1 MRRAYEGRPGSTPR
15 REDDGGRDGPPAAR
29 VPAPDGVAPHAVAAA
44 LRIPSAAVAD
54 APAPAP
60 ALRVGTH
67 SGSFHADEVFA
78 LATLRLLRGEL
89 TVVRTRDA
97 AELARCDLR
106 VDVGRRHDPA
116 TGDFDHHQGGVGE
129 RPNGIRFASF
139 GLVWNA
145 YGEELCGDAA
155 VAAEVE
161 AELVAPIDAGDNG
174 QELGDPRFAGVR
186 PFHLGRVVGGF
197 NPPWDAT
204 DGPRR
209 ERQGFDEAL
218 DLAEGVLRRE
228 LEAAQAR
235 ARAAG
240 HVRDAVARAEDPRL
254 IELDRGMPWRDV
266 VIADAPD
273 ALYVLYPRT
282 RDYGLQAVPLSP
294 ATFENR
300 RDLPEAWA
308 GLEGEE
314 LAAVTGVPDAVF
326 CHVARFMAVAGSR
339 EGALALARQALADS

>member
-1 MRRAYEGRPGSTPR
+1 MGPSLERAADLRRRAAPSGPR
-15 REDDGGRDGPPAAR
+15 
-29 VPAPDGVAPHAVAAA
+29 GVAVAA
-44 LRIPSAAVAD
+44 LRLPSRAVAD
-54 APAPAP
+54 HPAPAP

-78 LATLRLLRGEL
+78 IAALRLLRGAL

-106 VDVGRRHDPA
+106 VDVGRRHDPS

-129 RPNGIRFASF
+129 RPSGIRFASF
-139 GLVWNA
+139 GLVWNVF
-145 YGEELCGDAA
+145 GEELCGDAG

-174 QELGDPRFAGVR
+174 QELGDPRFPGVL
-186 PFHLGRVVGGF
+186 PFHLGRVIGGF
-197 NPPWDAT
+197 NPPWDAE

-209 ERQGFDEAL
+209 ERRGFDAAL

-228 LEAAQAR
+228 VEAAQAR

-240 HVRDAVARAEDPRL
+240 HVREAVARAAASDPRL
-254 IELDRGMPWRDV
+254 VELDRGMPWRDV
-266 VIADAPD
+266 VIAEAPE
-273 ALYVLYPRT
+273 ALFVLYPRT
-282 RDYGLQAVPLSP
+282 RDYGLQAVPV
-294 ATFENR
+294 AAGTFENR
-300 RDLPEAWA
+300 RPLPAAWA
-308 GLEGEE
+308 GLDATE

-339 EGALALARQALADS
+339 EGALELARQALADG